1 MSKLVRHIARV
12 HSWVRATMAD
22 PSGER
27 AAAGTPPEGW
37 ADLLDWW
44 AEQRAGLFEGF
55 AAGPEAPAWMPFRLF
70 PPTTASWA
78 RRQAHEAA
86 IHRVDA
92 ELALGP
98 RANAVSF
105 DPEFAADGI
114 DELLAWLLPSRP
126 DGWNSGEVA
135 GEVLVHA
142 ADAGRVWTVRLEP
155 GAAPE
160 VRAGAAVPAGF
171 EAGATIAGTA
181 DSVYRA
187 VWGRP
192 SRAVMSGN
200 AALLEP
206 LRAP

>member
-1 MSKLVRHIARV
+1 
-12 HSWVRATMAD
+12 MAD

-27 AAAGTPPEGW
+27 AGAGTPPEEW
-37 ADLLDWW
+37 AELLDWW
-44 AEQRAGLFEGF
+44 AEQRTGLFEAF
-55 AAGPEAPAWMPFRLF
+55 AAGPDAPAWMPFRLF
-70 PPTTASWA
+70 PPTAASWA

-98 RANAVSF
+98 ETVGF

-126 DGWNSGEVA
+126 DGWTSGA
-135 GEVLVHA
+135 TTGEVLVHA

-155 GAAPE
+155 GAAP
-160 VRAGAAVPAGF
+160 VVQAGAAVPAGF

-192 SRAVMSGN
+192 SRAVTSGD
-200 AALLEP
+200 AGLLEP